1 MIALLCSVQAE
12 AELFL
17 AKIVVT
23 KTTPFG
29 NKAVIAGRVADR
41 EVILCVGGMGKA
53 NAAHAAT
60 LLLTHFS
67 PEALLIFGV
76 GGAYPSSGAAVGD
89 IALAKQEIAGDE
101 GVLTVDGFEDARYI
115 GIPLLKTAASEV
127 YTTYQASEG
136 LLDRAQKTLAL
147 RRDGGTVH
155 VGPFVTLSTC
165 TGTAAR
171 ARELEDRYH
180 GLCENMEG
188 AAAAQVAACHDV
200 PWLEV
205 RGISNLVENRDLK
218 KWNLPKAA
226 EAAQN
231 AVIHILQGWGR

>member
-1 MIALLCSVQAE
+1 MIALFCSVQAE

-17 AKIVVT
+17 AKIVVA

-29 NKAVIAGRVADR
+29 NKAVIAGRLADR
-41 EVILCVGGMGKA
+41 EVILCIGGMGKV

-76 GGAYPSSGAAVGD
+76 GGAYPLSGAAVGD

-101 GVLTVDGFEDARYI
+101 GVLTVDGFKDTKYI
-115 GIPLLKTAASEV
+115 GIPLNDTAATEI

-136 LLDRAQKTLAL
+136 LITRSQKTLSV
-147 RRDGGTVH
+147 RRDAGTVH

-188 AAAAQVAACHDV
+188 AAAAQVAVCHDV

-218 KWNLPKAA
+218 KWNVPKAA
-226 EAAQN
+226 EAGQN
-231 AVIHILQGWGR
+231 AVIHILQGWDR